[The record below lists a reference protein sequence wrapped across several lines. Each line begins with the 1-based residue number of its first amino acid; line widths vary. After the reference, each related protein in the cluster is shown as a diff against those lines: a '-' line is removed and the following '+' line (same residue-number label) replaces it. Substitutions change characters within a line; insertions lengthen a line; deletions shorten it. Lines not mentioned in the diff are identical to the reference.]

1 MWITQLCR
9 IPKGSLKLLYVYA
22 QTAAAKCNDAIG
34 IQTSK
39 PCSHGAVVMESR
51 FKISWENV
59 DCKTGERQRFYFPWQ
74 PK

>member
-1 MWITQLCR
+1 M
-9 IPKGSLKLLYVYA
+9 LKLLLQNA
-22 QTAAAKCNDAIG
+22 TMLSAFRPD
-34 IQTSK
+34 TSK

-74 PK
+74 LK